1 MKKPATVTVRL
12 SPGQREKLERLAKKR
27 ARSISEVLR
36 LLIDEAKE

>member
-1 MKKPATVTVRL
+1 VKKPQTVTIRL

-27 ARSISEVLR
+27 AKSVSEVIR